1 MSERGEPLSPRKYSG
16 AVYWAV
22 PRMSLWAPDG
32 AASTTPLTLVEPKSM
47 IFTVPVL
54 SIMMLSGRM
63 S

>member
-16 AVYWAV
+16 AVYCAV
-22 PRMSLWAPDG
+22 PRMSLWSIGG
-32 AASTTPLTLVEPKSM
+32 AASATPAILVDPKSM

-54 SIMMLSGRM
+54 SIMIFSGLK